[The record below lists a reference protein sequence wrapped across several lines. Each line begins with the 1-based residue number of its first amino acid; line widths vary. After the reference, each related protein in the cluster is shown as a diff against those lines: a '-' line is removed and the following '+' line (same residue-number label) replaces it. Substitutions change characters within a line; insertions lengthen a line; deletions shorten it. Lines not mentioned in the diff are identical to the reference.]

1 MLSDNKF
8 NSIRAVVTKCNLECK
23 RKIVWKTTKIVFYKL
38 KRVIAVLLFS
48 MIDQFFQ
55 IENVGNE
62 PNCKHKVKEK
72 LPQNGKIW
80 IKIFNQ
86 RSLGF
91 LDSRKTLSLEHCHS
105 LILPTIVHHGRAF
118 FQTSFTFS
126 TIYFRYRNYGG
137 SYVS

>member
-38 KRVIAVLLFS
+38 KRVSAVLLFS

-72 LPQNGKIW
+72 LPQNGKI
-80 IKIFNQ
+80 
-86 RSLGF
+86 
-91 LDSRKTLSLEHCHS
+91 
-105 LILPTIVHHGRAF
+105 
-118 FQTSFTFS
+118 
-126 TIYFRYRNYGG
+126 
-137 SYVS
+137 